1 MVDAWTLGVL
11 WALGFSELF
20 RCRVLVYGRRLHW
33 NIRCESHKPYIK
45 CYYFA
50 RTPSHLP
57 RSNTLNPAAPYH
69 PGPKMPQAFRPL
81 IFEPLSPNL
90 MFGSHEALMIF
101 KDGIR
106 PEWEADW
113 VALASKT
120 VRQKP
125 FLPCGMQ
132 T

>member
-57 RSNTLNPAAPYH
+57 RSNTL
-69 PGPKMPQAFRPL
+69 